1 MHYTVDQLAKD
12 LRRVFELHHEQLDE
26 MSFPFFSMFPENCC
40 QGASI
45 MLGMLAEF
53 FIPTCS
59 VVIIK
64 GRTRGFGTNY
74 HYWLTVDGRV
84 YDLTLDQFQS
94 TLGNKF
100 DQLRR
105 PLFSSAKHPLRMHFF
120 HKNRFSTID
129 AYLDFCDQ
137 YTGAENGLKILQFL
151 ARQLTQVRDISL
163 EA

>member
-1 MHYTVDQLAKD
+1 MDAAQKPRFWSRWVNFTPALVGHFYIGGD
-12 LRRVFELHHEQLDE
+12 
-26 MSFPFFSMFPENCC
+26 N
-40 QGASI
+40 
-45 MLGMLAEF
+45 
-53 FIPTCS
+53 
-59 VVIIK
+59 
-64 GRTRGFGTNY
+64 
-74 HYWLTVDGRV
+74 WLTIDGRV

-120 HKNRFSTID
+120 HKKKRDSTID

-151 ARQLTQVRDISL
+151 AKKLSQDIDKSV
-163 EA
+163 

>member
-1 MHYTVDQLAKD
+1 M
-12 LRRVFELHHEQLDE
+12 FELHHEQLDE
-26 MSFPFFSMFPENCC
+26 MNFPFFSMFPENCC

-64 GRTRGFGTNY
+64 GSARGFDTNY

-100 DQLRR
+100 DQLRH
-105 PLFSSAKHPLRMHFF
+105 PLFNSPKHPLRMHFF

>member
-1 MHYTVDQLAKD
+1 MYYTVDQLAKD
-12 LRRVFELHHEQLDE
+12 LRRVFEQHHEQLNE
-26 MSFPFFSMFPENCC
+26 MGCPFFSMFPENCC

-64 GRTRGFGTNY
+64 GSTRGFGTNY
-74 HYWLTVDGRV
+74 HYWLTIDGRV

-120 HKNRFSTID
+120 HKKRVSTID

-137 YTGAENGLKILQFL
+137 YTGAENGLKILLFL
-151 ARQLTQVRDISL
+151 AKKLSQDIDIYL
-163 EA
+163 

>member
-1 MHYTVDQLAKD
+1 MYYTVDQLAKD
-12 LRRVFELHHEQLDE
+12 LRRVFEQHHEQLNE
-26 MSFPFFSMFPENCC
+26 MGCPFFSMFPENCC

-64 GRTRGFGTNY
+64 GCTRGFGTNY
-74 HYWLTVDGRV
+74 HYWLTIDDRV

-120 HKNRFSTID
+120 HKNRVSTIN

-137 YTGAENGLKILQFL
+137 YTGAENGLKILLFL
-151 ARQLTQVRDISL
+151 AKKLSQDIDIYV
-163 EA
+163 

>member
-1 MHYTVDQLAKD
+1 MPYPIEQLAQD
-12 LRRVFELHHEQLDE
+12 LRGVFERHLDRLDE
-26 MSFPFFSMFPENCC
+26 IHFPFAAMFPENCC
-40 QGASI
+40 QGTSV
-45 MLGMLAEF
+45 MLGMLVQL
-53 FIPTCS
+53 IHPS
-59 VVIIK
+59 SQVVIIQ
-64 GRTRGFGTNY
+64 GTTRGPAPY
-74 HYWLTVDGRV
+74 SHYLLKIDGRV

-120 HKNRFSTID
+120 HKKRVSTID

-151 ARQLTQVRDISL
+151 AKKLTQEIDI
-163 EA
+163 

>member
-12 LRRVFELHHEQLDE
+12 LRLVFEQHYEQLDE
-26 MSFPFFSMFPENCC
+26 MGFPFFSMFPENCC

-59 VVIIK
+59 VVLIK
-64 GRTRGFGTNY
+64 GSTRGFSTNY
-74 HYWLTVDGRV
+74 HYWLTIDDLV
-84 YDLTLDQFQS
+84 YDLTLDQFQP

-100 DQLRR
+100 DQLKR
-105 PLFSSAKHPLRMHFF
+105 PLFCGAKHPLRMHFF
-120 HKNRFSTID
+120 HKKRLSTFD
-129 AYLDFCDQ
+129 AYRDFCDQ
-137 YTGAENGLKILQFL
+137 YTGAEHGLRILQFL

-163 EA
+163 EE

>member
-1 MHYTVDQLAKD
+1 MYYTVGQLAKD
-12 LRRVFELHHEQLDE
+12 LRRVFERHHEQLNE
-26 MSFPFFSMFPENCC
+26 MGCPFFSTFPENCC

-64 GRTRGFGTNY
+64 GSTRGFGTNY
-74 HYWLTVDGRV
+74 HYWLTIDGRV

-120 HKNRFSTID
+120 HKKNATLLSM
-129 AYLDFCDQ
+129 L
-137 YTGAENGLKILQFL
+137 ILIFVINIAVQKTDVSVQ
-151 ARQLTQVRDISL
+151 RRPY
-163 EA
+163 